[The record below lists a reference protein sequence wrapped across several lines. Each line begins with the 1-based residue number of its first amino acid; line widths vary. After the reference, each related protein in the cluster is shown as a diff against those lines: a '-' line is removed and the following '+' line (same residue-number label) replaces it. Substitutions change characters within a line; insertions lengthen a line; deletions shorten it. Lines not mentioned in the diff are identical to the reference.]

1 MIYSN
6 NQSLL
11 PKNNYVGFSIT
22 QGNVYRKKE
31 WPLENVIELSK
42 VLHHVNEDV
51 CLGVE
56 LTIKGQEWIEIP
68 QTKDIEVHRY
78 EVVDIKPTKVLELY
92 CVMHEKYEHII
103 YKTKDLK

>member
-1 MIYSN
+1 M
-6 NQSLL
+6 
-11 PKNNYVGFSIT
+11 
-22 QGNVYRKKE
+22 
-31 WPLENVIELSK
+31 VIEIIMTMLLASEPPTNPQDINIIQLSK

-78 EVVDIKPTKVLELY
+78 EVVDIKPNEVLELY
-92 CVMHEKYEHII
+92 CVIHENYEHVIH
-103 YKTKDLK
+103 KTKNLK

>member
-1 MIYSN
+1 MVIEIIMTMLMASEPPVN
-6 NQSLL
+6 PQD
-11 PKNNYVGFSIT
+11 I
-22 QGNVYRKKE
+22 
-31 WPLENVIELSK
+31 NVIELSK

-56 LTIKGQEWIEIP
+56 LTIKEQEWIEIP

-78 EVVDIKPTKVLELY
+78 EVVDIKPNKVLELY